1 MLMRSVFKLASSAEH
16 ATPRGDN
23 MASKHGGKRKG
34 AGRRPLGPA
43 KLQRADVRLSTD
55 DIAYLRALGAG
66 NLSAGVR
73 RLVAEW
79 RAGED
84 ERANMD

>member
-23 MASKHGGKRKG
+23 MASKYGGKREG

-43 KLQRADVRLSTD
+43 KLQRVDVRLSGD
-55 DIAYLRALGAG
+55 DIAYLRALGNGSLA
-66 NLSAGVR
+66 AGVR
-73 RLVAEW
+73 RLVAES
-79 RAGED
+79 RKK
-84 ERANMD
+84 